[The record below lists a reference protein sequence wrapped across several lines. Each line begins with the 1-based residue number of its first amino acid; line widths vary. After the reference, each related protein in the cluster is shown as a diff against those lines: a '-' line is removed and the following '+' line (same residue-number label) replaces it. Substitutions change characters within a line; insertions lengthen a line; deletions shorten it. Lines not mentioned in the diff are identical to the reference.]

1 MAEPQ
6 LYPKAPTPEEHVGKQ
21 SADVALFSK
30 ISKNVNTLAASLR
43 ILEGRYSTLRSKGQV
58 SEQNLIELEKEVTND
73 IKMISEDLVE
83 VKREMKDI
91 KDKLILIKAELGN
104 RASKNELKIM
114 ERYIDMWQPMNFI
127 TRNEL
132 NKLLEEKRKTQD
144 L

>member
-1 MAEPQ
+1 MA
-6 LYPKAPTPEEHVGKQ
+6 K
-21 SADVALFSK
+21 
-30 ISKNVNTLAASLR
+30 
-43 ILEGRYSTLRSKGQV
+43 
-58 SEQNLIELEKEVTND
+58 LEKEVTND

-104 RASKNELKIM
+104 LASKNELKIM